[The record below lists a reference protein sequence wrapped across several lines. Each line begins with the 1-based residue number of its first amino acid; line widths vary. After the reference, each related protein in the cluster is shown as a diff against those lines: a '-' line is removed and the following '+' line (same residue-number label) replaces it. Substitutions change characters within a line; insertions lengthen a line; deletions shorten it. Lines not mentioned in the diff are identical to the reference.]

1 MFKRFFSVLLSALLL
16 CTTMGTALADV
27 PNTAEDKL
35 AAIETTLYGEA
46 KTGALLDRINRLER
60 DYGVSTETAS
70 GMMDRINVLYDTTYD
85 NSASPSMIT
94 QMNALEWAI
103 SHSVS
108 MDSMQNRVTAMENNV
123 NGKVSEGTF
132 KERIESLATFA
143 FGSKTIPLSQTNIPA
158 NTLTKIALVTPV
170 NAKNLKAGDV
180 IKYQAAE
187 DVVENGMLL
196 FTKGAGGEGVV
207 TKVTQAKNFG
217 RNAEIEIDF
226 KTLTAVDGR
235 EINMTLGEESKK
247 SMEQVG
253 LAAGASLAGMAILGP
268 VGIITG
274 VFVNGKNIDLP
285 EGTELYIQTKAD
297 ETIYAIPTTE

>member
-1 MFKRFFSVLLSALLL
+1 MCVNLSNGQRKSISFAGEFEYRAAEEREYIFEHTWKQVDEKFYDKNIHGLDWKAMHDNYVQFLPYITNGEDFKDLLSEML
-16 CTTMGTALADV
+16 
-27 PNTAEDKL
+27 
-35 AAIETTLYGEA
+35 GELNGSH
-46 KTGALLDRINRLER
+46 TGARYYSSGNRNVGMLGVLFDEKWQGEGLRIAEVLPGSRLQIVYPE
-60 DYGVSTETAS
+60 
-70 GMMDRINVLYDTTYD
+70 
-85 NSASPSMIT
+85 
-94 QMNALEWAI
+94 
-103 SHSVS
+103 
-108 MDSMQNRVTAMENNV
+108 
-123 NGKVSEGTF
+123 
-132 KERIESLATFA
+132 
-143 FGSKTIPLSQTNIPA
+143 
-158 NTLTKIALVTPV
+158 
-170 NAKNLKAGDV
+170 LKAGDV

>member
-46 KTGALLDRINRLER
+46 QTGALLDRINRLER

-297 ETIYAIPTTE
+297 ENIYAIPTTE

>member
-46 KTGALLDRINRLER
+46 QTGALLDRINRLER

-123 NGKVSEGTF
+123 NGKVSEGF
-132 KERIESLATFA
+132 
-143 FGSKTIPLSQTNIPA
+143 P
-158 NTLTKIALVTPV
+158 
-170 NAKNLKAGDV
+170 
-180 IKYQAAE
+180 YC
-187 DVVENGMLL
+187 
-196 FTKGAGGEGVV
+196 
-207 TKVTQAKNFG
+207 
-217 RNAEIEIDF
+217 
-226 KTLTAVDGR
+226 
-235 EINMTLGEESKK
+235 
-247 SMEQVG
+247 
-253 LAAGASLAGMAILGP
+253 
-268 VGIITG
+268 
-274 VFVNGKNIDLP
+274 
-285 EGTELYIQTKAD
+285 
-297 ETIYAIPTTE
+297 